1 MGEKASKAKAEKDK
15 KEKAA
20 KKEAAEK
27 AAEKAAKK
35 EKAEKKAEKNA
46 KEAAAKKAAAE
57 KAKKEKD
64 VKAKE
69 QAEKKKEKAAKDKKE
84 KADKAAEKKSKIPPA
99 DPCKKWKAQ
108 KKANKA
114 MTKTLQKQV
123 KFKPNKWVL
132 RKEGKKTLDSIAG
145 YLIKYQWMELDLEG
159 HSTASGSY
167 CKNLTGKRAKAA
179 ADYLKKKGCGN
190 KFHTLGKCRTFIGLK
205 IKATGS
211 ATPPRGC

>member
-1 MGEKASKAKAEKDK
+1 MEGS
-15 KEKAA
+15 
-20 KKEAAEK
+20 
-27 AAEKAAKK
+27 
-35 EKAEKKAEKNA
+35 
-46 KEAAAKKAAAE
+46 
-57 KAKKEKD
+57 
-64 VKAKE
+64 
-69 QAEKKKEKAAKDKKE
+69 
-84 KADKAAEKKSKIPPA
+84 
-99 DPCKKWKAQ
+99 

-190 KFHTLGKCRTFIGLK
+190 KFHTSGKCRTFIGLK